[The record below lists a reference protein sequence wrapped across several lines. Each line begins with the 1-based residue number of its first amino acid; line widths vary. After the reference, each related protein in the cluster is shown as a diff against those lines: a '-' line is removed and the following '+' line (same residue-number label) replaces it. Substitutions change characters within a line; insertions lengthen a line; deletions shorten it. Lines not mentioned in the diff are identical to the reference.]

1 MGIRASFISTMS
13 WPQGCEAE
21 DQAVERGCPVWRL
34 RTLAALPALSPHCHP
49 RIGDYD
55 GNTHTHSTPTPHPA
69 ITESFLTDDKGSER
83 LTTALTDT
91 WIRTPH

>member
-1 MGIRASFISTMS
+1 MGQTQHTSWGSGEMGIRTSFISTMS

-21 DQAVERGCPVWRL
+21 DQAVERGCPAWRL

-55 GNTHTHSTPTPHPA
+55 GNTHTVLPPPPRHHRELS
-69 ITESFLTDDKGSER
+69 DR
-83 LTTALTDT
+83 
-91 WIRTPH
+91 